1 MYKNSLLKKGSALAI
16 TILFIGLSAI
26 PTAGNIVA
34 EKNTYSEKTSEDVY
48 RTSNILNIQEQPTPK
63 FTGTMGENNWY
74 ISCVTIT
81 FTDYPGVDEI
91 WYRIGDG
98 NYQKY
103 NGPIE
108 ICEDGFNYL
117 HWYWID
123 LEGEEHQGATGF
135 FKIDQT
141 PPDIELTKRS
151 GLNDQVTFTADCED
165 DTSEAERVEFYLDD
179 ELQET
184 YTEAPYTWTWTG
196 TEEHMVYA
204 IGYNYAGLSEKSN
217 TLSTPQSFSYYSQFI
232 NLVFQII
239 LERFPN
245 AFPILRHILGL

>member
-26 PTAGNIVA
+26 PTAGNIVT
-34 EKNTYSEKTSEDVY
+34 EKNTYAEKTSEDIH
-48 RTSNILNIQEQPTPK
+48 RISNILNIQAPPNPQ
-63 FTGTMGENNWY
+63 FSGTMGENNWY

-81 FTDYPGVDEI
+81 FTDSPEADEI
-91 WYRIGDG
+91 WYRINTG

-108 ICEDGFNYL
+108 YCEDGPNYF

-123 LEGEEHQGATGF
+123 IEGGEHQGPTGF
-135 FKIDQT
+135 FRIDQT

-151 GLNDQVTFTADCED
+151 GINDKVTFTADCED
-165 DTSEAERVEFYLDD
+165 DASEVERVEFYLDD
-179 ELQET
+179 DLQET
-184 YTEAPYTWTWTG
+184 FTEAPYIWTWTG

-204 IGYNYAGLSEKSN
+204 IGYNYAGLSEQSN
-217 TLSTPQSFSYYSQFI
+217 TLSTPHSFSHYSQFL
-232 NLVFQII
+232 NLVLQL

-245 AFPILRHILGL
+245 AFPILRHILVL